1 MHGPGSIGR
10 DRWLPACTRVDIPA
24 RADSRLAT
32 RTRMCMCTR
41 AHQSSAAARHLA
53 PRASHRQALRAMISG
68 VRDDLEAD
76 VDAFVSRQGAGNAE
90 APTVSVDE
98 LAAYYMRFEPWA
110 EQRRLLSRAGVE
122 FGALRLEVSQSSKAV
137 DRLVL
142 AACDQ
147 CDQLREIAILHV
159 RVHNSTL
166 SAVAQRIR
174 ARLVELDLTE
184 SQGFDDLVRRL
195 AALAALAALP

>member
-1 MHGPGSIGR
+1 
-10 DRWLPACTRVDIPA
+10 
-24 RADSRLAT
+24 
-32 RTRMCMCTR
+32 
-41 AHQSSAAARHLA
+41 
-53 PRASHRQALRAMISG
+53 MISG